1 MANNR
6 QTVTLLRKNKQEQVA
21 VLQAL
26 GFENVTESTKAS
38 LFPIYAK
45 WANGL
50 LDCTI
55 AANRISDDKAF
66 YFTKE
71 EWSLMNNTQRMG
83 YLIRGIRLRSHGMS
97 FVIATNVF
105 GGAKWGAATD
115 NAYVPNYT
123 NSSDLYKDRK
133 AERYNTLLL
142 ASQSGNGTTAIELCH
157 DYKAY
162 TQAIDGRDDNS
173 TWVIGC
179 VAHYVEVHRFRDE
192 IDNCLAVVYGNS
204 YAQQLRGEILTCNE
218 YDATRVWGVNITSG
232 RVYYDY
238 SKNSTSFYY
247 LPISIE
253 V

>member
-21 VLQAL
+21 ALQAL
-26 GFENVTESTKAS
+26 GFENVTVNTKAS

-55 AANRISDDKAF
+55 AANRASDDKAF

-71 EWSLMNNTQRMG
+71 EWSLMNNTQRSE

-105 GGAKWGAATD
+105 GGAKWGAVTD
-115 NAYVPNYT
+115 VANVPNYT
-123 NSSDLYKDRK
+123 SHSELYKDRN
-133 AERYNTLLL
+133 AERYNSLIL
-142 ASQSGNGTTAIELCH
+142 AAQSGNGNTAIELCH
-157 DYKAY
+157 DYMAY
-162 TQAIDGRDDNS
+162 SQQIDGRDDS
-173 TWVIGC
+173 SRWVMGC
-179 VAHYVEVHRFRDE
+179 VAHYVEVHRYRDE
-192 IDNCLAVVYGNS
+192 IDSCLAVVFGNS
-204 YAQQLRGEILTCNE
+204 YAQQLRGDILTCSE
-218 YDATRVWGVNITSG
+218 YDASKIWVLNITNG
-232 RVYYDY
+232 RLYYDN
-238 SKNSTSFYY
+238 KNSTSFYY

-253 V
+253 I